1 MIISQF
7 YPDAFFDWFR
17 LRIVFVVYL
26 AAAAVVD
33 FFFFFFGGEA
43 GFLKPFLLFCVY
55 SLLFSKRCQHIL

>member
-33 FFFFFFGGEA
+33 FFFFFLGG
-43 GFLKPFLLFCVY
+43 GGRRDF
-55 SLLFSKRCQHIL
+55 